1 MPPPAIVKRNPKST
15 NTDGIKAQPSV
26 ILYFKTSVVSQ
37 REEVGTYTREP
48 IREHTN
54 TAMPTIA
61 NNAPIHTTFF
71 LNLTSF
77 PFTIFNSYYFIWFA
91 ITFPIIHTF
100 SIKNLVLCVNCARVD
115 SVLSKLRDCW
125 DMKSLWRNWSI
136 RERLNFNPTNQLRK
150 ADAEGE

>member
-1 MPPPAIVKRNPKST
+1 MPAPAIVKRKPKST
-15 NTDGIKAQPSV
+15 NTDGIKARPSV
-26 ILYFKTSVVSQ
+26 ILYFKLSVVPQ
-37 REEVGTYTREP
+37 REETGTYTREP

-91 ITFPIIHTF
+91 ITFPIIHLFFF
-100 SIKNLVLCVNCARVD
+100 SQ
-115 SVLSKLRDCW
+115 LSNIPSEL
-125 DMKSLWRNWSI
+125 L
-136 RERLNFNPTNQLRK
+136 FPP
-150 ADAEGE
+150 